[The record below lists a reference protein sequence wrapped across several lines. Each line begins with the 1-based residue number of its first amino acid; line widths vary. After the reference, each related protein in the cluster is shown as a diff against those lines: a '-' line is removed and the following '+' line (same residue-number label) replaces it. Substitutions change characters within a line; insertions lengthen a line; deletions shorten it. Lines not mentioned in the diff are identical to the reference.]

1 MLRVNAD
8 LDNFIH
14 AASHDLL
21 APLGNIETSINIMNR
36 VALSGAKLN
45 DFLNIINTSVKKFR
59 ALITDISTIAKVE
72 ADMAMMEMV
81 NMDEIVNNV
90 EWSLE
95 DKIML
100 SGAVISR
107 NLAVKQV
114 RFSKK
119 NMRSIVYNLVSNAIK
134 FNRGKSPVILI
145 NTIKEG
151 DQVVLA
157 VQDNGEGI
165 PKEDIN
171 KIFNMYGRLNHA
183 VEGHG
188 IGLYLTQKIV
198 NAAGGNIVVQSEPG
212 VGTTFLIYLKV
223 ETGPPAAIPI
233 LN

>member
-1 MLRVNAD
+1 
-8 LDNFIH
+8 
-14 AASHDLL
+14 
-21 APLGNIETSINIMNR
+21 
-36 VALSGAKLN
+36 
-45 DFLNIINTSVKKFR
+45 
-59 ALITDISTIAKVE
+59 
-72 ADMAMMEMV
+72 
-81 NMDEIVNNV
+81 
-90 EWSLE
+90 
-95 DKIML
+95 
-100 SGAVISR
+100 
-107 NLAVKQV
+107 
-114 RFSKK
+114 
-119 NMRSIVYNLVSNAIK
+119 MRSIVYNLVSNAIK